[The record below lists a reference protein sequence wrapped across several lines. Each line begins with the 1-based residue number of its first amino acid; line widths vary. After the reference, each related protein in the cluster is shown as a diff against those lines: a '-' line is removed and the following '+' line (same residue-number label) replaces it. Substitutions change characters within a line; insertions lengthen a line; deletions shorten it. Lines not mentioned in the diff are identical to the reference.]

1 MDMTALRSI
10 FGGINCHSP
19 FSTFSFSP
27 TSGDLIVGC
36 EEGQLLR
43 VNVDVGRAHV
53 IFRPADEEDL
63 TSAIGGGRRD
73 SKSSKSS
80 TGGGGGGGTGGA
92 TAALAANAVVA
103 AAMNIRPQG
112 IHCGGIGGREATE
125 CKIDKRF

>member
-1 MDMTALRSI
+1 M
-10 FGGINCHSP
+10 
-19 FSTFSFSP
+19 
-27 TSGDLIVGC
+27 VGC

-73 SKSSKSS
+73 SSKSS
-80 TGGGGGGGTGGA
+80 SGGGGGA

-103 AAMNIRPQG
+103 AAMNIRPHG
-112 IHCGGIGGREATE
+112 MYYYGGMEE
-125 CKIDKRF
+125 K